1 MMTDA
6 PCDSAAGRA
15 RGGRPPERT
24 KPVVEQDEYPP
35 SEDTFFLADYI
46 GRAPRGLAALDV
58 GSGSGYI
65 TRLLRDSFGF
75 VVGTDINCRV
85 LRNQSGAYRTENLVC
100 CSGSDAIRAEFDLA
114 VCNPPYLA
122 TDSVTFESTDGGP
135 GGLEVPARILD
146 SVFRN
151 VRPGGRFAI
160 VTSTLSDYDGL
171 MGHAVRAGFAD
182 ARIVARKKLFF
193 EELLLVECSVA
204 AATGA

>member
-1 MMTDA
+1 M
-6 PCDSAAGRA
+6 PEEPRDSAASRA
-15 RGGRPPERT
+15 REGLQPVRA

-46 GRAPRGLAALDV
+46 GGAPKGLTALDV

-65 TRLLRDSFGF
+65 TRLLRDSFEF

-85 LRNQSGAYRTENLVC
+85 LQNQSGAYRTENLVC

-146 SVFRN
+146 SVYGN

-160 VTSTLSDYDGL
+160 VTTTLSDYEGL
-171 MGHAVRAGFAD
+171 MRHAVAAGFAD

-193 EELLLVECSVA
+193 EELLLVECTVA
-204 AATGA
+204 GA

>member
-1 MMTDA
+1 MMPGA
-6 PCDSAAGRA
+6 PRDSAASRA
-15 RGGRPPERT
+15 REGLPPARMR
-24 KPVVEQDEYPP
+24 PVVEQDEYPP

-46 GRAPRGLAALDV
+46 GRAPKGRTALDV

-65 TRLLRDSFGF
+65 TRLLHDSFEF

-85 LRNQSGAYRTENLVC
+85 LRNQSGAYRTGNLVC

-146 SVFRN
+146 SVYGN

-160 VTSTLSDYDGL
+160 VTTTLSDYDGL
-171 MGHAVRAGFAD
+171 MRHAMMAGFAD
-182 ARIVARKKLFF
+182 ACIVARKKLFF

-204 AATGA
+204 AGA

>member
-1 MMTDA
+1 MMPDA
-6 PCDSAAGRA
+6 PRDSAASRA
-15 RGGRPPERT
+15 REGLPPART
-24 KPVVEQDEYPP
+24 KPAVEQDEYPP

-46 GRAPRGLAALDV
+46 ERAPSGLTALDV

-65 TRLLRDSFGF
+65 TKLLHDSFEF

-100 CSGSDAIRAEFDLA
+100 CSGSDAIRAGFDLA

-146 SVFRN
+146 SVYGN
-151 VRPGGRFAI
+151 VRPGGRLAI
-160 VTSTLSDYDGL
+160 VTTTLSDYDGL
-171 MGHAVRAGFAD
+171 MRHAMMTGFAD
-182 ARIVARKKLFF
+182 ARIVARKRLFF

-204 AATGA
+204 AGA